1 MFFQNPIGEEFR
13 SGSWPIDQQTNFI
26 IPANLNNIAELVS
39 GNAEPYDFSVNN
51 IFTINIAY
59 DPNRIGYTAIPVNI
73 AGAIPAATTAV
84 EVVTKLNANP
94 LFADNFTASITNA
107 SKGNMAYGN
116 NFKVLIRCTKPRQAV
131 RIYVTNCGAESAL
144 LFNYRAQIR
153 QFPTYFSRF
162 TIANRFNFNLPN
174 PIPSLLV
181 QLDPT
186 QACQAQLI
194 VNAGL
199 AYTVGLTNLS
209 AVVTT
214 TNTAPFT
221 VGDSVVLFDGTTTLA
236 ATVLSIIPGVSIT
249 VSLPWPGPTESG
261 FVIDIL
267 ADWQLLADRS
277 NTHTFA
283 KITQDGSGRIT
294 TIIEYFCGAK
304 VGDMARKIQYVYA
317 GVSSTPSQI
326 TTIPWT
332 LSSGDLVTPP

>member
-26 IPANLNNIAELVS
+26 IPANLNNIAEMVS
-39 GNAEPYDFSVNN
+39 GATEPYDFSVNN

-59 DPNRIGYTAIPVNI
+59 DPNRIGYTAIPVNV

-84 EVVTKLNANP
+84 EVVTKLNADP
-94 LFADNFTASITNA
+94 LFADNFTASVTNFTRGSSLNA
-107 SKGNMAYGN
+107 PP
-116 NFKVLIRCTKPRQAV
+116 FRILIRCTKPRQAV
-131 RIYVTNCGAESAL
+131 RIYISNCGAESAL

-162 TIANRFNFNLPN
+162 TIANRFNFNLPT

-186 QACQAQLI
+186 QVCQAQLI

-209 AVVTT
+209 PVVTT
-214 TNTAPFT
+214 SNTDPFT

-236 ATVLSIIPGVSIT
+236 ATILSIVPGVSIT

-294 TIIEYFCGAK
+294 QIIEYFCGAK
-304 VGDMARKIQYVYA
+304 VGDMARKIQYVYVGA
-317 GVSSTPSQI
+317 NVVPSQI
-326 TTIPWT
+326 TTIPYT
-332 LSSGDLVTPP
+332 LAAGDLVTPP